1 MLQQA
6 AEEMSVFGG
15 QGRAGA
21 ACAHARQ
28 VEDLGGADL
37 ARMDDSDPDGVQ
49 PGDDVGRPTTPT
61 DRGSIRLDHGF
72 GVARGIAALTP
83 PPLAVNIYPAGA
95 SLR

>member
-21 ACAHARQ
+21 ACALARQ

-49 PGDDVGRPTTPT
+49 PGDDVGHIAL
-61 DRGSIRLDHGF
+61 GSE
-72 GVARGIAALTP
+72 
-83 PPLAVNIYPAGA
+83 
-95 SLR
+95 

>member
-21 ACAHARQ
+21 ACALARQ

-37 ARMDDSDPDGVQ
+37 ARMDDSDPDGGFV
-49 PGDDVGRPTTPT
+49 
-61 DRGSIRLDHGF
+61 GF